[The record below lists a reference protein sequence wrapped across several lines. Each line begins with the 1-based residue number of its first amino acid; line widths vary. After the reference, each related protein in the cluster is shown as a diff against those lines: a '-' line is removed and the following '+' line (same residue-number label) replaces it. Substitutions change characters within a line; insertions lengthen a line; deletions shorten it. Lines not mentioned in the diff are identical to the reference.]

1 MVATRYKVFV
11 LYFLKELQEDAIDI
25 LESTFDNVE
34 NANSWSEISL
44 NEQKNTDDIRGVCIL
59 NN

>member
-11 LYFLKELQEDAIDI
+11 LYFLKELQEDAINI

-34 NANSWSEISL
+34 NTNAWSEISL
-44 NEQKNTDDIRGVCIL
+44 NKKKIQTMFEEYVH
-59 NN
+59 